1 MKSVSTVKWNTIS
14 RLRGTKLPDGY
25 KIEVMSSAPNLLEMF
40 LWNGN
45 KRAGNLGMEFALYGP
60 NRDKILAIFEGG
72 TQPNYRGKSLGTLLR
87 ALLTKAALNSG
98 VNEIHHN
105 GININSI
112 SARSIAAR
120 QGIPLNNAKKVATP
134 LSTRIVRKLGYE
146 PTTGNAS
153 RMSKNMNRTK
163 LNNAI
168 KKITA
173 AINIQR
179 AYRRYRVRGR
189 GNNTLSRK

>member
-1 MKSVSTVKWNTIS
+1 MKSVSTVKWNTI
-14 RLRGTKLPDGY
+14 RHLRGTKLPDGY

-45 KRAGNLGMEFALYGP
+45 KRAGNLGMEFALY
-60 NRDKILAIFEGG
+60 
-72 TQPNYRGKSLGTLLR
+72 
-87 ALLTKAALNSG
+87 
-98 VNEIHHN
+98 

-189 GNNTLSRK
+189 GNNLVHGLKTLGPFKT